1 VTPITGFSGVL
12 RDVSA
17 RLGTHVLEQARPLSH
32 AGGSGVLAPQTR
44 TQADA
49 FTDWVNSITIGW
61 GPFSKFSGPAATI
74 VGLIALGALLYGTGE
89 LIIGLA
95 KGGWQSHGRS
105 DTIIEGRHQLQR
117 GIVILV
123 GIPLL
128 FGAIIAIYQL
138 AK

>member
-1 VTPITGFSGVL
+1 MGVGMRKPPGKEHPVTPLAGFS
-12 RDVSA
+12 A
-17 RLGTHVLEQARPLSH
+17 AH
-32 AGGSGVLAPQTR
+32 AAQVH

-61 GPFSKFSGPAATI
+61 GPFSKFSCPAATI
-74 VGLIALGALLYGTGE
+74 VGVIALGALLYGTGE
-89 LIIGLA
+89 LILGLA

-105 DTIIEGRHQLQR
+105 DTIIEGRHQIQR
-117 GIVILV
+117 GIMILI

>member
-1 VTPITGFSGVL
+1 MTPLAGI
-12 RDVSA
+12 SA
-17 RLGTHVLEQARPLSH
+17 
-32 AGGSGVLAPQTR
+32 APAAHIH

-74 VGLIALGALLYGTGE
+74 VGVIALAALLYGTGE

-105 DTIIEGRHQLQR
+105 DTIIEGRQQLQR
-117 GIVILV
+117 GIMILI

-128 FGAIIAIYQL
+128 FGAIVAIYQL

>member
-1 VTPITGFSGVL
+1 MTPTPGFSGAL
-12 RDVSA
+12 RDA
-17 RLGTHVLEQARPLSH
+17 AAQLGSYVH
-32 AGGSGVLAPQTR
+32 ASPAPQTR

-105 DTIIEGRHQLQR
+105 ETIIEGRHQLQR